1 MEKWFED
8 VGYSV
13 DVDTLCSQYSW
24 LSSLEQYLKENG
36 W

>member
-13 DVDTLCSQYSW
+13 DVDSLRSQYPW
-24 LSSLEQYLKENG
+24 LGSLEQYLKENG